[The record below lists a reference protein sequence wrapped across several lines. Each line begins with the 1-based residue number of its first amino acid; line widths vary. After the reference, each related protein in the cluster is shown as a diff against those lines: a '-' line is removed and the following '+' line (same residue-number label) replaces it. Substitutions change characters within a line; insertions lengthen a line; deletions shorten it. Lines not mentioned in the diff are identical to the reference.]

1 MKSGRGLAG
10 NATSLCPCWRR
21 QVWWSC
27 EPRPGSQVVALA
39 AELQNVTSVN
49 QPVQGRSGE
58 SFAAENF
65 DPVLERQGYAYFV
78 GTE

>member
-1 MKSGRGLAG
+1 
-10 NATSLCPCWRR
+10 
-21 QVWWSC
+21 
-27 EPRPGSQVVALA
+27 VVALA